1 MTARV
6 SKVID
11 GEPKPFEVTN
21 ASWSRVEKTYKR
33 KIPPTVRSE
42 ITHAISVYLFKLQS
56 ATSPSVANAEKRIES
71 IYAHSRELLNV
82 CTRRTT
88 EGSVL
93 GEMLVGLRFNQL
105 WNDRDA
111 ASNFARVIMVAT
123 ALTEGCILA
132 RTDLR
137 KWNQGK
143 LDPWDGWTDA
153 ITRILAKAGMPKGIS
168 KSKNT
173 RSLPFVDLI
182 AGLQNLL
189 PKGARKHGKTRDSLV
204 QALWRARKR
213 MREERKRREK
223 ARQRRIVEKER
234 LSRLAYGRNRRVDT
248 R

>member
-1 MTARV
+1 MARV

-11 GEPKPFEVTN
+11 GEPKPFEVTQ
-21 ASWSRVEKTYKR
+21 ASWSRVEKAYKR
-33 KIPPTVRSE
+33 EIPPTVRGE
-42 ITHAISVYLFKLQS
+42 ITHAISVYLFKLKS
-56 ATSPSVANAEKRIES
+56 AASPSVTHAEKRIES
-71 IYAHSRELLNV
+71 IYAHSRKLLKV

-88 EGSVL
+88 EGSAL

-111 ASNFARVIMVAT
+111 ASNFARVMVVT

-132 RTDLR
+132 RTDLA
-137 KWNQGK
+137 KWNQGE

-153 ITRILAKAGMPKGIS
+153 ITRILAKAGMLHGIS
-168 KSKNT
+168 KSKDT
-173 RSLPFVDLI
+173 TSLPFVDLI

-189 PKGARKHGKTRDSLV
+189 PKEARKHGKTRDSLV

-213 MREERKRREK
+213 MREERKLREK